1 METKNNKPRI
11 IISGGGTGGHIFPAV
26 SIANAIKELRPD
38 AEILFVGAEGRM
50 EMQRVPDAGYKIIG
64 LPVAGFDR
72 RHLWKNF
79 AVLVKLA
86 RSQWKARSIIKQFRP
101 QVAVGV
107 GGYASGPTLK
117 TAGMMG
123 VPTLIQEQNS
133 YAGVTNKLLAKKA
146 CKICVAY
153 EGMEKFFP
161 AEKIIMTGNPVR
173 QNLLGHSISREEA
186 VRYLDLDPAKKTILI
201 LGGSLGA
208 RTINQTLTAGLD
220 IIRKNPDIQFIWQTG
235 KIYIEQ
241 VRDAITTTTGE
252 AVHHPHISALPN
264 LYVTDFIKDMA
275 NAYAAADL
283 VISRAGA
290 GSISEFC
297 LLHKPVIL
305 VPSPN
310 VAEDHQTK
318 NALALVDKDA
328 ALAVLAQLEND
339 GLVPLCLMESGANL
353 GTSIDF
359 FHFLSSPFI
368 TGSRSA
374 RKRACRYPPWCGPP
388 SRSTWRTGRARGSHG
403 RDPCRR
409 RCASQ
414 AAPC

>member
-1 METKNNKPRI
+1 METKNNGPRI

-72 RHLWKNF
+72 KHLWKNV
-79 AVLVKLA
+79 AVIVKLL
-86 RSQWKARSIIKQFRP
+86 RSQWKARKIVKEFRP

-117 TAGMMG
+117 VAGMMG

-133 YAGVTNKLLAKKA
+133 YAGVTNKLLAQKA
-146 CKICVAY
+146 RKICVAY
-153 EGMEKFFP
+153 NGMEKFFP
-161 AEKIIMTGNPVR
+161 ADKIIITGNPVR
-173 QNLLGHSISREEA
+173 QNLLANKPEHGEA
-186 VRYLDLDPAKKTILI
+186 VASFGFNPQKKTILI

-208 RTINQTLTAGLD
+208 RSINQTMIAALD
-220 IIRKNPDIQFIWQTG
+220 AIKAHSNVQFIWQTG
-235 KIYIEQ
+235 KIYIQ
-241 VRDAITTTTGE
+241 QIKDAITTATGE
-252 AVHHPHISALPN
+252 AVRNSRISAIPN
-264 LYVTDFIKDMA
+264 LYVADFIKDMSS
-275 NAYAAADL
+275 AYSAADL

-297 LLHKPVIL
+297 LLGKPVIL

-318 NALALVDKDA
+318 NALALVDKEAAIYVKDA
-328 ALAVLAQLEND
+328 DAMEQLVSTALETVADDEKLKVLSKNISTLALPDSAAIIAEEV
-339 GLVPLCLMESGANL
+339 LKLAAC
-353 GTSIDF
+353 
-359 FHFLSSPFI
+359 SP
-368 TGSRSA
+368 
-374 RKRACRYPPWCGPP
+374 
-388 SRSTWRTGRARGSHG
+388 
-403 RDPCRR
+403 DE
-409 RCASQ
+409 
-414 AAPC
+414 

>member
-1 METKNNKPRI
+1 MNEHPHI

-26 SIANAIKELRPD
+26 SIANAIKELRPG

-72 RHLWKNF
+72 KHLWKNF

-86 RSQWKARSIIKQFRP
+86 RSQWKARKIIKDFKP
-101 QVAVGV
+101 LVAVGV

-123 VPTLIQEQNS
+123 IPTLIQEQNS
-133 YAGVTNKLLAKKA
+133 YAGVTNKLLAQKA
-146 CKICVAY
+146 RKICVAY

-161 AEKIIMTGNPVR
+161 ADKIIMTGNPVR
-173 QNLLGHSISREEA
+173 QNLFRHSITRQEA
-186 VRYLDLDPAKKTILI
+186 ADLFGLDPAKKTILI

-208 RTINQTLTAGLD
+208 RTINQTLTAALETM
-220 IIRKNPDIQFIWQTG
+220 RAHPDIQFIWQTG

-241 VRDAITTTTGE
+241 VKQAIVAFTGE
-252 AVHHPHISALPN
+252 AVRHPHITAIPN

-275 NAYAAADL
+275 KAYTLADL

-318 NALALVDKDA
+318 NALALVNKDA
-328 ALAVLAQLEND
+328 ALYVKDAEAMEKLIPTALETVADDNR
-339 GLVPLCLMESGANL
+339 LQA
-353 GTSIDF
+353 
-359 FHFLSSPFI
+359 LSSNIARLALPD
-368 TGSRSA
+368 SA
-374 RKRACRYPPWCGPP
+374 RRIAEEVLKLADN
-388 SRSTWRTGRARGSHG
+388 A
-403 RDPCRR
+403 
-409 RCASQ
+409 
-414 AAPC
+414 